1 MPLCRGLQLDPGFI
15 SFDAEDDLDYSR
27 VRQDK
32 NLELWLLQIPVDV
45 SCRSVAVIFS
55 PSSLAP
61 SHLIILNIHRLI
73 TQ

>member
-1 MPLCRGLQLDPGFI
+1 MPCPLCRGLQLDPGFI

-45 SCRSVAVIFS
+45 SCRSVFFGPSLLPPCLLFS
-55 PSSLAP
+55 TS
-61 SHLIILNIHRLI
+61 IV
-73 TQ
+73 